1 MKTHQLLAFLIENP
15 LRITAEYAKKIS
27 TELKCQK
34 IPLSNEDYKD
44 SHWYDNQSW
53 KKLTNYP

>member
-15 LRITAEYAKKIS
+15 LSITAEYANKIS

-34 IPLSNEDYKD
+34 IPLSNEDFIKTRIGMTTKIGK
-44 SHWYDNQSW
+44 N
-53 KKLTNYP
+53 